1 MFYQEKS
8 NTEPTTKIRLP
19 EGTSELV
26 EKVSNVEKKKPT
38 RPKSNADEQQKY
50 SVGKQNL

>member
-1 MFYQEKS
+1 MFYHEKS
-8 NTEPTTKIRLP
+8 NAKPTTKIQMP

-26 EKVSNVEKKKPT
+26 EKVSNIEKKKPT
-38 RPKSNADEQQKY
+38 RPKSNADEEQKY